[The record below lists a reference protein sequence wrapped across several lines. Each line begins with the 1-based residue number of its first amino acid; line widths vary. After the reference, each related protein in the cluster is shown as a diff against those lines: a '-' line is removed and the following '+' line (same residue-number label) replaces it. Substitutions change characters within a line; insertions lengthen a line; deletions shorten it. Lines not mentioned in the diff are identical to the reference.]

1 MAEVDRAAGVIQDAR
16 GFFVVSDTPALAH
29 DWLVEAT
36 VSDLQ
41 EAMASGKVT
50 SAGIV
55 MAYLERIA
63 KYDREGPCLN
73 TVLEVNPDAVQTAEA
88 LDAERSRSGPRGP
101 LHGIPVLVKDN
112 IDTHDKMH
120 TSAGSRALADSYAPE
135 DSFVAGRLRQAG
147 AVILGKANMTEWA
160 NFLTRNMP
168 GGYSSRGGQVL
179 CPYGPGKFSCGGSSS
194 GSGASVAANLVTVA
208 IGTETSGSILSPA
221 TCNSVVGIKP
231 TVGLVSRRGII
242 PIMTSQDTA
251 GPLARTVADA
261 AILLGAIA
269 GVDDGDPV
277 TLTSIDKAHKD
288 YTRFLDK
295 DALKGARLGV
305 PREAYVRLDP
315 DQLALM
321 ESLIQKLRSEGATVI
336 DPVEMPEVKELTDNT
351 AMLYEFKPALNAYLS
366 RLAPHV
372 PVHTL
377 RELIQFNARDPE
389 RMLKYG
395 QVLFTAADEKS
406 GNLTEPEYI
415 RSRARDVELSRAR
428 GIDRVIDAFSLDA
441 LVVPGNSGAG
451 VSARAGYPS
460 VCVPGGY
467 AASGQP
473 LGLTFTARA
482 YTEPVLISLAYAF
495 EQATNSRRPPDLD
508 SLK

>member
-1 MAEVDRAAGVIQDAR
+1 MSGTSGSGPDWLAEVTIAELG
-16 GFFVVSDTPALAH
+16 
-29 DWLVEAT
+29 
-36 VSDLQ
+36 
-41 EAMASGKVT
+41 EAMASGKTT
-50 SAGIV
+50 SAGLV

-63 KYDREGPCLN
+63 RYDREGPCLN
-73 TVLEVNPDAVQTAEA
+73 TVLEINPDAVQIAEA
-88 LDAERSRSGPRGP
+88 MDAERCTSGPRGP

-120 TSAGSRALADSYAPE
+120 TSAGSLALADSYAPG
-135 DSFVAGRLRQAG
+135 DSFVAARLRRAG

-160 NFLTRNMP
+160 NFMTRNMP
-168 GGYSSRGGQVL
+168 AGYSSRGGQVL
-179 CPYGPGKFSCGGSSS
+179 CPYGPGKFTCGGSSS

-221 TCNSVVGIKP
+221 TSNSVVGIKP

-261 AILLGAIA
+261 ATVLGAIA
-269 GVDDGDPV
+269 GVDDGDPA
-277 TLTSIDKAHKD
+277 TLSSTGKDHRD
-288 YTRFLDK
+288 YTQFLDK
-295 DALKGARLGV
+295 DALNGARLGV
-305 PREAYVRLDP
+305 PREAYAKLDEAH
-315 DQLALM
+315 LALM
-321 ESLIQKLRSEGATVI
+321 DSLIERLRSEGATVI
-336 DPVEMPEVKELTDNT
+336 DPVEMPEAKELTDNT

-377 RELIQFNARDPE
+377 RELIQFNARDPG

-395 QVLFTAADEKS
+395 QVLFTEADEKS
-406 GNLTEPEYI
+406 GNLTDPEYI
-415 RSRARDVELSRAR
+415 RARARDVELSRAR
-428 GIDRVIDAFSLDA
+428 GMDRVMNSLSLDA
-441 LVVPGNSGAG
+441 LVVPGNLGAG

-467 AASGQP
+467 TPSGQP
-473 LGLTFTARA
+473 LGVTFTAPA
-482 YTEPVLISLAYAF
+482 YSEPVLIRLAYAF
-495 EQATNSRRPPDLD
+495 EQATKLRRPPDL
-508 SLK
+508 